1 MDQEHYQ
8 VELAVLL
15 AEWRRRQAQLIL
27 RCWKLLTPAER
38 RVMCRA
44 ILRCDESL
52 AAPGRGK
59 GAALRECFETIKP
72 LTERASTRAKARQI
86 AVFRRAGHRRAR
98 IRWPRHGDGARRV
111 WCPGESA
118 DPDPDRPLS
127 YADYWDGSDFR
138 PGLYLRHP
146 TNGRWCRVDSIS
158 HGDDL
163 VTEGN
168 A

>member
-111 WCPGESA
+111 WCLARVLANRPT
-118 DPDPDRPLS
+118 PTRTDRS
-127 YADYWDGSDFR
+127 
-138 PGLYLRHP
+138 
-146 TNGRWCRVDSIS
+146 
-158 HGDDL
+158 
-163 VTEGN
+163 VTRITGT
-168 A
+168 AVTCVRACT